1 MRRKIASILI
11 TVIFSC
17 NVFII
22 AGAALEKNHTEFI
35 SREVFPA
42 AFATDSDI
50 IKATNAN
57 SSKTNEMTKTKEK
70 KDGICNVSFPTD
82 IRACIDPGNL
92 KGKGQIFSDSY
103 VVENYGKNDIA
114 IKIKNIQIM
123 NQNGEEMQSFFDDK
137 DFASD
142 SNAKKL
148 NIEMIWKNE
157 TERTERSLTIE
168 NGSPDKY
175 VLFLKGA
182 KYNKSDEFISL
193 NESSKGLFYFTG
205 ALDPDF
211 ITIWEKNGLIVKFDY
226 EIEIEETE
234 DDVEEE

>member
-1 MRRKIASILI
+1 
-11 TVIFSC
+11 
-17 NVFII
+17 
-22 AGAALEKNHTEFI
+22 
-35 SREVFPA
+35 
-42 AFATDSDI
+42 
-50 IKATNAN
+50 
-57 SSKTNEMTKTKEK
+57 
-70 KDGICNVSFPTD
+70 
-82 IRACIDPGNL
+82 
-92 KGKGQIFSDSY
+92 
-103 VVENYGKNDIA
+103 
-114 IKIKNIQIM
+114 M

-175 VLFLKGA
+175 VLFLQGA

>member
-103 VVENYGKNDIA
+103 VVENYGKND
-114 IKIKNIQIM
+114 M
-123 NQNGEEMQSFFDDK
+123 
-137 DFASD
+137 
-142 SNAKKL
+142 
-148 NIEMIWKNE
+148 
-157 TERTERSLTIE
+157 
-168 NGSPDKY
+168 
-175 VLFLKGA
+175 
-182 KYNKSDEFISL
+182 
-193 NESSKGLFYFTG
+193 
-205 ALDPDF
+205 
-211 ITIWEKNGLIVKFDY
+211 
-226 EIEIEETE
+226 
-234 DDVEEE
+234 

>member
-70 KDGICNVSFPTD
+70 RMGFVMFHF
-82 IRACIDPGNL
+82 L
-92 KGKGQIFSDSY
+92 QISEP
-103 VVENYGKNDIA
+103 VL
-114 IKIKNIQIM
+114 IQVI
-123 NQNGEEMQSFFDDK
+123 
-137 DFASD
+137 
-142 SNAKKL
+142 
-148 NIEMIWKNE
+148 
-157 TERTERSLTIE
+157 
-168 NGSPDKY
+168 
-175 VLFLKGA
+175 
-182 KYNKSDEFISL
+182 
-193 NESSKGLFYFTG
+193 
-205 ALDPDF
+205 
-211 ITIWEKNGLIVKFDY
+211 
-226 EIEIEETE
+226 
-234 DDVEEE
+234 